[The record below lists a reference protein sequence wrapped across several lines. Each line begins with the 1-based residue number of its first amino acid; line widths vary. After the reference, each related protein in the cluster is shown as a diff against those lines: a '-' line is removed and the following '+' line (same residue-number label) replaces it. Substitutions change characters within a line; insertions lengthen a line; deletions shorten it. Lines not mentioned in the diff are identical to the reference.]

1 VNVTLLFPVPCPAP
15 LSFPLPPPGEG
26 VIPIQSRWGPG
37 TEHIRNHSELHYF
50 VTVSSIYLSSDW
62 CHRHLGA

>member
-1 VNVTLLFPVPCPAP
+1 MF
-15 LSFPLPPPGEG
+15 
-26 VIPIQSRWGPG
+26 I
-37 TEHIRNHSELHYF
+37 NHSELHYF